1 MAVKRFLLDT
11 SELNDATYGLDGG
24 LAFIL
29 DTSTLDGTRVLDGAE
44 FLTTA
49 TGTATLGAM
58 SATATSSVTHF
69 ATASAS
75 LGELV
80 AEVAQVIVTTEAT
93 AEATLGGLAGSA
105 TATVTHLATAS
116 ADLGGLASSATA
128 TVLLPATASAN
139 LGGLV
144 ASAITA
150 VQQEATATANLGGL
164 VATVDS
170 APTPPEPEPTPAPSG
185 GRRVYSTTPRKKIEP
200 LVEIPPVEV
209 PVIEP
214 KKRYAVSS
222 TVLGGM
228 SSQATAEIAFSI
240 LDDEAE
246 LLLML

>member
-1 MAVKRFLLDT
+1 MAAKRFLLDT
-11 SELNDATYGLDGG
+11 SQLNDATYGLDGS
-24 LAFIL
+24 AFVL
-29 DTSTLDGTRVLDGAE
+29 DTSKLNSTDVLDGVE

-49 TGTATLGAM
+49 TGTALLGAL

-80 AEVAQVIVTTEAT
+80 AEVAQVVVTTDATGEAQ
-93 AEATLGGLAGSA
+93 LGGLVSSA
-105 TATVTHLATAS
+105 TATVVLPATAS
-116 ADLGGLASSATA
+116 ATLGGLASSATA
-128 TVLLPATASAN
+128 TVALPATATAN

-150 VQQEATATANLGGL
+150 VEQNAVATASLGGL
-164 VATVDS
+164 VATVNS
-170 APTPPEPEPTPAPSG
+170 TPTPPAPEPTPAPSG
-185 GRRVYSTTPRKKIEP
+185 GRRVYSTTPRKKIQP
-200 LVEIPPVEV
+200 LVELPQVEI

-228 SSQATAEIAFSI
+228 TSQATAEIAFSI

>member
-11 SELNDATYGLDGG
+11 SQLNDATYGLDGG

-29 DTSTLDGTRVLDGAE
+29 DSSTLDSTRVLDGAE

-49 TGTATLGAM
+49 SGTATLGAL

-80 AEVAQVIVTTEAT
+80 AEVAEVVVTTDATGEAQ
-93 AEATLGGLAGSA
+93 LGALVSSA
-105 TATVTHLATAS
+105 TATVVLPATAS
-116 ADLGGLASSATA
+116 AQLGGLASSATA
-128 TVLLPATASAN
+128 TIALPATATAD

-144 ASAITA
+144 ATA
-150 VQQEATATANLGGL
+150 VTAVEQEAVATAILGGL

-170 APTPPEPEPTPAPSG
+170 IPTPPAPEPTPAPSG
-185 GRRVYSTTPRKKIEP
+185 GRRIYSTTPRKKIEP
-200 LVEIPPVEV
+200 LVELPQVEI
-209 PVIEP
+209 PVIQP

-228 SSQATAEIAFSI
+228 TSQATAEIAFSI
-240 LDDEAE
+240 LDDDAE
-246 LLLML
+246 VLLLI